1 MKSDTKVKTGT
12 IILASILL
20 IGILALAYGFY
31 ESNSLI
37 IYGSL
42 IIIFPVSLLLPL
54 QNVLF
59 KRTTKRKFTINK

>member
-1 MKSDTKVKTGT
+1 MESNTKFKTRT

-20 IGILALAYGFY
+20 IGILALTYGY
-31 ESNSLI
+31 YKSSTVI

-42 IIIFPVSLLLPL
+42 IIIFPVSLMLPL

-59 KRTTKRKFTINK
+59 KRTTKRKFTIDK